1 MPSTD
6 ATQLHGPEH
15 VEAYLETDGE
25 VGTPGGTAR
34 RR

>member
-1 MPSTD
+1 MTD

-25 VGTPGGTAR
+25 VGHDWR
-34 RR
+34 RGRRP